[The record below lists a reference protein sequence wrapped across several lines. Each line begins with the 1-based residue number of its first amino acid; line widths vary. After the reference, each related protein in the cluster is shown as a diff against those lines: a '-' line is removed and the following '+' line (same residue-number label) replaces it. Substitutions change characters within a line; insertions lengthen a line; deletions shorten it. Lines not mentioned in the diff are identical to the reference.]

1 MKTLLFP
8 VLIGMLSG
16 CAAAAPSGHW
26 EQAGRTEVEIQ
37 DDHAHCEKVAMQES
51 LRNKMDEPFKEAVVE
66 KNCMERMGY
75 TYIKNSK

>member
-1 MKTLLFP
+1 MKTLLVT

-16 CAAAAPSGHW
+16 CASAPSGQW
-26 EQAGRTEVEIQ
+26 EQAGRTELETK

-51 LRNKMDEPFKEAVVE
+51 LRNKTDEPFKEAAVE

-75 TYIKNSK
+75 THIKNPK